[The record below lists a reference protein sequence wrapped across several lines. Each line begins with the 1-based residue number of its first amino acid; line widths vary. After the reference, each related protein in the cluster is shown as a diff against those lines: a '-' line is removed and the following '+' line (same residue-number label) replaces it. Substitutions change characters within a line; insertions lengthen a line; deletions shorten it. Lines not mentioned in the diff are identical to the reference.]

1 MENLDFLVE
10 DAEQQAKQADNT
22 VTLNRLS
29 LKVNRLENL
38 KRDIETVEN
47 TLEKLKKE
55 YTKLSQEEIPELFN
69 IIGIDSITVAG
80 KKVTVTQDLSA
91 SVKDMPSFIQ
101 FLEDRGDAS
110 IVKTDM
116 SFGKLDPSITR
127 RCQTILA
134 ESFGLYPE
142 VKNTIHPATLKK
154 YIKDITG
161 LNKKDCEVPIA
172 ELPDSVKVFVYYK
185 TVVK

>member
-10 DAEQQAKQADNT
+10 DAEQAAQQADNT

-29 LKVNRLENL
+29 LKVNRLEAI
-38 KRDIETVEN
+38 KQDIETVEN
-47 TLEKLKKE
+47 TLDRLKKE

-69 IIGIDSITVAG
+69 TIGIDSITVAG

-154 YIKDITG
+154 YLKDITG

-172 ELPDSVKVFVYYK
+172 ELPASVKVFTYYK